1 MKKSYKDVNDGKL
14 SKRAPD
20 YLSKQAGVTWR
31 KVAGFLEDNSAV
43 SRIDEALV
51 ELYCTNYE
59 IYRNAYSHIQENGQ
73 AQAIYKSLQNSD
85 GEIIGEDFTG
95 YKRNPMIQVYNDAAK
110 NLVTISREL
119 GLSPKSRSELLAIAG
134 ESNGGDDDIMK
145 KFGM

>member
-59 IYRNAYSHIQENGQ
+59 IYRNAYAHIQENGQ
-73 AQAIYKSLQNSD
+73 SASIYKSLQNSD
-85 GEIIGEDFTG
+85 GEVIGKDFTG

-110 NLVTISREL
+110 NLVTIAREL
-119 GLSPKSRSELLAIAG
+119 GLSPKSRSELLEIAG
-134 ESNGGDDDIMK
+134 DSNEVDEDVMK
-145 KFGM
+145 KWEM